1 MKSKT
6 FGITILF
13 SIIFMLFMSLPVG
26 RVKADEVSA
35 IALGTVDYDNLTI
48 QIYPGGNSIVYYST
62 DKTNWI
68 EVEGEYISNTKSYIM
83 DISWISSSKD
93 VTLYFKGDVVNTIK
107 SVTLPEQNTS
117 LRVVYNKASSSFTF
131 TNAEDAESFI
141 WRKATDY
148 YWTEVDMDESSSSYK
163 NFLADME
170 ELRIKGAKIYIKI
183 PQIMGD
189 GKSNTGMRPSKE
201 VAVTITAMEKA
212 PSVKVNSSKL
222 TLNTSTS
229 MEYYNTYTSQW
240 EACSKTMTIE
250 ELAPK
255 ALYKNGASDV
265 TVMIRTAATPSKPC
279 SKTAY
284 VTVPGQ
290 SPAPL
295 IGDISKDVTYYYM
308 NDKLILLFNNASASN
323 KYEYTY
329 AKPGTTFDISTA
341 TWRTVTSTKQL
352 TISSKTIPEGS
363 IVYVRRKGIDAS
375 TSKNTEVVLS
385 SAANSF
391 TVDY

>member
-1 MKSKT
+1 M
-6 FGITILF
+6 
-13 SIIFMLFMSLPVG
+13 FMLFMSLPVD
-26 RVKADEVSA
+26 RAEADEVSA
-35 IALGTVDYDNLTI
+35 IALGQVDYDNLTI

-62 DKTNWI
+62 DKSNWI

-83 DISWISSSKD
+83 DISWVSSTKD

-107 SVTLPEQNTS
+107 SITIPEQNTA
-117 LRVVYNKASSSFTF
+117 LRAVYNKASSSFTF

-148 YWTEVDMDESSSSYK
+148 HWTEVDMDESSSSYK
-163 NFLADME
+163 NFLADIE
-170 ELRIKGAKIYIKI
+170 RLRIKGAKIYIRI
-183 PQIMGD
+183 PQMMGD
-189 GKSNTGMRPSKE
+189 GNGNIGMRPSKE

-222 TLNTSTS
+222 TLNTSTT
-229 MEYYNTYTSQW
+229 MEYYSTYTSQW
-240 EACSKTMTIE
+240 VRCSKNMTIE
-250 ELAPK
+250 ELAPQ
-255 ALYKNGASDV
+255 ALFKNGATDV
-265 TVMIRTAATPSKPC
+265 TVMIRKAATSSKPC

-284 VTVPGQ
+284 ITVPGQ

-295 IGDISKDVTYYYM
+295 IGDITKDVTYYYM
-308 NDKLILLFNNASASN
+308 NDKLILLFNKASASN

-329 AKPGTTFDISTA
+329 VKPGVTFDISTVS
-341 TWRTVTSTKQL
+341 WRTVTSTKQL
-352 TISSKTIPEGS
+352 TISSRTIPEGS
-363 IVYVRRKGIDAS
+363 IVYVRSKGIDAS

-385 SAANSF
+385 SAVNSF